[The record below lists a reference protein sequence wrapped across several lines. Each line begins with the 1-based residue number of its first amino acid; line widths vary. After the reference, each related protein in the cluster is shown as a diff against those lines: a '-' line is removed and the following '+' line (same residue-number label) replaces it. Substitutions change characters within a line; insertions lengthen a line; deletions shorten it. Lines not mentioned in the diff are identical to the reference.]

1 MFERFTDRARRVV
14 VLAQENARLLNHDY
28 IGTEHLLL
36 GLIQEGEG
44 VAAQG
49 LLNLGIRLD
58 SARSEVAE
66 TVGRGGQAPAGH
78 ISFTPR
84 AKKAL
89 ELSLREALRLRHD
102 YIGTGHILL
111 GLLREGDGVAVQVLE
126 KLGSDLRRVWQTII
140 QLLSEGAGNKQVRM
154 SVAPE
159 GRGPAAA
166 DPVDSI
172 TLRGLRVRA
181 HHGVMERERADG
193 QAFVVD
199 VKACLDLSEAGT
211 TDELPST
218 LDYGTLAEA
227 IHRRVSGER
236 WNLIER
242 VAERVADLVLE
253 DHRVVRVE
261 VTVHKPEAPIGV
273 EFDDVSVTVVR
284 PLPGPELPPE

>member
-14 VLAQENARLLNHDY
+14 VLAQENARLLNHGY

-36 GLIQEGEG
+36 GLVHEGEG
-44 VAAQG
+44 VAARG
-49 LLNLGIRLD
+49 LLGLGVRLD
-58 SARSEVAE
+58 SVRSEVVE
-66 TVGRGGQAPAGH
+66 TVGQGHQMPSGH

-84 AKKAL
+84 AKKVL
-89 ELSLREALRLRHD
+89 ELSLREALQLKHNS
-102 YIGTGHILL
+102 IGTGHILL
-111 GLLREGDGVAVQVLE
+111 GLVREGDGVAVQVLE
-126 KLGSDLRRVWQTII
+126 KLGFDLSGVRQTII
-140 QLLSEGAGNKQVRM
+140 RLLSERASRKQV
-154 SVAPE
+154 
-159 GRGPAAA
+159 PAAA

-181 HHGVMERERADG
+181 RHGVMERERSTG
-193 QAFVVD
+193 QTFLVD
-199 VKACLDLSEAGT
+199 VKACLDLSEAGN
-211 TDELPST
+211 TDELRST

-253 DHRVVRVE
+253 DGRVVQVE

-273 EFDDVSVTVVR
+273 EFGDVSVTVVR
-284 PLPGPELPPE
+284 PLPGPGVPPE